1 MAKRLVLAAF
11 LAAVVAC
18 KSTGGKSGKSESEMP
33 GARTGSGAAA
43 VTGHD
48 ATENALLALGLDGRV
63 ARLDLNTAT
72 WKQGRVVVSQMHL
85 MSEVLLLESAGDPKT
100 PPHVHAVL
108 RAGLEPRWVSELSEP
123 TRFAAGENEDTLLL
137 LSEHYLHAL
146 ETHTGRR
153 AFAFTTGELSGLRR
167 PALLLPFTP
176 TGGAAGQSDTVYVP
190 SLGSPE
196 NNKSVE
202 SFSLV
207 TGERGRGWRTHGDLF
222 SRAIVGGDRGDPKL
236 YIVTDTGIVTC
247 LDAFNYGY
255 EPRLRWEHALEGRI
269 GHGIEAFLTPD
280 GRGTVGALYTVDE
293 EGMVYCLDRITG
305 SRRWVHAT
313 SRRPVAGP
321 LVYGDL
327 CVVKMKSGLVG
338 FDAGNLVYT
347 LTATSGP
354 DAGKT
359 FWVRPGKPVTLGSG
373 GKADLS
379 VSDKSVGASHM
390 SLEFQGEALWAS
402 CKGAKN
408 RMSMNGGPASARG
421 VLLHGST
428 VKVGETV
435 FAVASRG
442 SEPLWTDLPY
452 DRIVAKAGDRLVAA
466 KGMDLTVLNAWTG
479 EPVGPTVNLA
489 GARLVSTNTLDGNLF
504 AVGGDAVVYALFVR

>member
-18 KSTGGKSGKSESEMP
+18 KSSGGKSESAMP
-33 GARTGSGAAA
+33 GKQAGASSA

-85 MSEVLLLESAGDPKT
+85 MSDVLLLESTGDKKM

-123 TRFAAGENEDTLLL
+123 THFAVGENEDTLLL

-153 AFAFTTGELSGLRR
+153 AFTFTTGELSGLRR

-176 TGGAAGQSDTVYVP
+176 TGGPAGQSDTVYVP

-196 NNKSVE
+196 NNKTVE

-207 TGERGRGWRTHGDLF
+207 TGERGRGWRTHGGVF
-222 SRAIVGGDRGDPKL
+222 SSAIVGGDRGDPKL
-236 YIVTDTGIVTC
+236 YVVSENGIVTC

-255 EPRLRWEHALEGRI
+255 EPRLRWEHALEGRV
-269 GHGIEAFLTPD
+269 GHGIAAFLTPD
-280 GRGTVGALYTVDE
+280 GRGSVGALYTVDD

-305 SRRWVHAT
+305 TRRWVYAT
-313 SRRPVAGP
+313 ARRPVAGP
-321 LVYGDL
+321 QVHGDL

-338 FDAGNLVYT
+338 FDASALVYT

-354 DAGKT
+354 DAGRT

-373 GKADLS
+373 AKADLS
-379 VSDKSVGASHM
+379 LADKSVGASHM
-390 SLEFQGEALWAS
+390 TLEFQGEALWAA
-402 CKGAKN
+402 CKGQNN
-408 RMSMNGGPASARG
+408 RMSLNGGPATGRG

-428 VKVGETV
+428 VRVGETLFSV
-435 FAVASRG
+435 TSRG

-452 DRIVAKAGDRLVAA
+452 DRIVAKAGDRLIAA
-466 KGMDLTVLNAWTG
+466 KGMDLTVLDAWTG
-479 EPVGPTVNLA
+479 QPVGPAVKIA
-489 GARLVSTNTLDGNLF
+489 GARMIATNTQDGNVF